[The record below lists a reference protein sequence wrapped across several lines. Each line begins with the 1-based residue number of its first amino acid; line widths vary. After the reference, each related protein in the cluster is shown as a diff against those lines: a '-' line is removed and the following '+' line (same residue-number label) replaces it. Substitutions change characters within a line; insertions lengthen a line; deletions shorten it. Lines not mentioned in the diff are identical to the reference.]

1 MKKLTLNIYDDT
13 GKLTRVAEGDVPHIK
28 FGVIRSLMEVLNI
41 SDTTTSIELL
51 EKVYG
56 AWDKLT
62 DLLGMIFPD
71 VTQDEWDNVDVSELI
86 SLLFI
91 IFKACIIKMNTIPTD
106 PKNFLG
112 A

>member
-1 MKKLTLNIYDDT
+1 MKKLTLNIYNDA
-13 GKLTRVAEGDVPHIK
+13 GELIRVAEGDIPHIK
-28 FGVIRSLMEVLNI
+28 FGVIRSLMEILNI

-62 DLLGMIFPD
+62 DLLDMIFPD

-91 IFKACIIKMNTIPTD
+91 IFKCCIVKMNTIPTD
-106 PKNFLG
+106 PKNLMR